1 VIVCHCAR
9 ASDRVV
15 HERIAGGA
23 RSVEDLGADA
33 GIGAGCG
40 GCRPALEHLLARTH
54 QRLGQPVAS

>member
-1 VIVCHCAR
+1 
-9 ASDRVV
+9 VV